1 MNTTP
6 SVNHLLKYFL
16 MFQPYFVS
24 YLWKMSDKLSFKGM
38 LMIKDALVLI
48 WISEESFKQWYIILS
63 ALGKKE
69 VMMWVSCGLDVW
81 DITSAWIQTRTFCS
95 EVKTWVRSLNMPKQ
109 NQWPYVMSWCNA
121 FDTGNDAE
129 GNDCSNKSKLNLI
142 YWLNN
147 II

>member
-1 MNTTP
+1 
-6 SVNHLLKYFL
+6 
-16 MFQPYFVS
+16 
-24 YLWKMSDKLSFKGM
+24 MSDKLSFKGM

-69 VMMWVSCGLDVW
+69 VIMWVSSGLDVW

-95 EVKTWVRSLNMPKQ
+95 EVKTSVRSLNMSKQ
-109 NQWPYVMSWCNA
+109 NKWPYVMSWCNA
-121 FDTGNDAE
+121 FDMGNDAE
-129 GNDCSNKSKLNLI
+129 GNESSNKSKLNLI
-142 YWLNN
+142 YRLNN